1 MRKSALFALAL
12 IAFCSMASVALA
24 AEGAAEGA
32 GGMPE
37 LLLMAL
43 PLGAGLA
50 IGIAAGGAGIGQGSA
65 VRGAMEGI
73 ARNPGASGKIMTS
86 MIIGLAFIES
96 LAIYALVVA
105 LMLVLKLP

>member
-1 MRKSALFALAL
+1 MRKSAVFVLAL
-12 IAFCSMASVALA
+12 IALCSAAPVALA
-24 AEGAAEGA
+24 AEGAAGEGTS
-32 GGMPE
+32 MPD
-37 LLLMAL
+37 LLLMAI

-50 IGIAAGGAGIGQGSA
+50 IGVAAGLAGIGQGSA
-65 VRGAMEGI
+65 VRGALEGI

-96 LAIYALVVA
+96 LVIYALVVA